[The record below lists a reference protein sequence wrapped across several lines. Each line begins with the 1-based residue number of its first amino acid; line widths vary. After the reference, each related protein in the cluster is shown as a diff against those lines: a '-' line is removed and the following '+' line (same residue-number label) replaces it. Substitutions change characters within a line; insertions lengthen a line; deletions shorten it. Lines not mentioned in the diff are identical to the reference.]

1 MNKTFTFGKS
11 DSFTV
16 NRLGYGA
23 MQLTGEGVWND
34 PADREGAKAVLRR
47 AVELGVD
54 FIDTADAYGPHTN
67 ETLIK
72 DALWP
77 YDGIIIA
84 TKGGLTRQGPGIWRA
99 VGHPDYLQQ
108 CVELSLRRLGV
119 ERIDLYQLHRIDPNV
134 PLADQI
140 GVLKMLQE
148 QGKIRHIGLSEVS
161 VEQLKAAQEIVEIAS
176 VQNLYNA
183 VEKKSEP
190 VLRYCETEN
199 IAFIPWFPL
208 ATGEL
213 AKPGGPLNIPGAT
226 PSQAALVWLLKDSP
240 VHVPIPGT
248 KSLAHLEENCAAA
261 ELAFN

>member
-1 MNKTFTFGKS
+1 MNKTFTFGS
-11 DSFTV
+11 QDSFTV

-34 PADREGAKAVLRR
+34 PVDREGAIKVLRR
-47 AVELGVD
+47 AVELGVN

-67 ETLIK
+67 EVLIK
-72 DALWP
+72 DALYP
-77 YDGIIIA
+77 YTDVIIA
-84 TKGGLTRQGPGIWRA
+84 TKGGLTRQGPGIWRSL
-99 VGHPDYLQQ
+99 GHPDYLQQ
-108 CVELSLRRLGV
+108 CVELSLRRLNV
-119 ERIDLYQLHRIDPNV
+119 DRIDLYQLHRIDPNV
-134 PLADQI
+134 PLEAQMGI
-140 GVLKMLQE
+140 LKEMQA
-148 QGKIRHIGLSEVS
+148 QGKIRHIGLSEVT
-161 VEQLKAAQEIVEIAS
+161 VEQLQAAQKIVDIAS

-183 VEKKSEP
+183 AEKKSEP
-190 VLRYCETEN
+190 VLRYCESQN

-226 PSQAALVWLLKDSP
+226 PSQAALIWLLKDSP

-261 ELAFN
+261 DLV